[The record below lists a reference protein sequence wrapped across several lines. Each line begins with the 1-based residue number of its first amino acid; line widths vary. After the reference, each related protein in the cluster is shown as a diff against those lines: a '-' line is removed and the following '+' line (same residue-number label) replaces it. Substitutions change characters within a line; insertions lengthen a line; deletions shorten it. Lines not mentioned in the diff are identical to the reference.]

1 MVNRGISFTGQINY
15 TNTCTGDEPE
25 VGSLAA
31 GDSLAL
37 AIDGTTVTKL
47 YYGDAADADLSLSCD
62 GSTVKVSMVGCA
74 FVLIT
79 FDLSP
84 VPC

>member
-15 TNTCTGDEPE
+15 TNTCTGEEPE

-37 AIDGTTVTKL
+37 AIDGTSVNKL

-62 GSTVKVSMVGCA
+62 GSTVKVSMVGSDFA
-74 FVLIT
+74 GHF
-79 FDLSP
+79 
-84 VPC
+84 